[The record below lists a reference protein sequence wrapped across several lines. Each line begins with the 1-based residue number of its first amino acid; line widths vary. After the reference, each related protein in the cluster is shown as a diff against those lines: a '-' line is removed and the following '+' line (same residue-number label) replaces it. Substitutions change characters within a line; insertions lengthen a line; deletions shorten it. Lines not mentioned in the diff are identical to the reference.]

1 MERFC
6 FVHCLVAYMKPKINI
21 NEFSHLLGTVLF
33 AKSAT
38 VVQSDCIVQSLYING
53 TGTFFGHLLSFFD
66 GEFLTRHIILLLM
79 YY

>member
-6 FVHCLVAYMKPKINI
+6 FVHCLVAYMKPEINI
-21 NEFSHLLGTVLF
+21 NEFSHLLGTVIF

-38 VVQSDCIVQSLYING
+38 VVHSTIVVHKWNG
-53 TGTFFGHLLSFFD
+53 NFLGQLLSFFD
-66 GEFLTRHIILLLM
+66 GEFLM